1 MSEITIR
8 AAREGDAPA
17 IARLAALDEA
27 PVPRGV
33 ALLGF
38 LDGEL
43 AAAKPL
49 GEGVTVADPF
59 RRTAEL
65 IDLLDLWAQRGE
77 RRGHA
82 YQPAGG
88 CRR

>member
-1 MSEITIR
+1 MDEITIR
-8 AAREGDAPA
+8 AARREDAPA

-27 PVPRGV
+27 PVPHGT

-38 LDGEL
+38 VDGEL

-49 GEGVTVADPF
+49 ERGVTVADPF

-65 IDLLDLWAQRGE
+65 VDLLDLWA
-77 RRGHA
+77 RRGRA
-82 YQPAGG
+82 A
-88 CRR
+88 

>member
-8 AAREGDAPA
+8 AARDEDAAA

-27 PVPRGV
+27 PVPDGM

-49 GEGVTVADPF
+49 ERGVTVADPF

-65 IDLLDLWAQRGE
+65 VDLLDLWARQDR
-77 RRGHA
+77 A
-82 YQPAGG
+82 A
-88 CRR
+88 

>member
-8 AAREGDAPA
+8 AARDDDAAA
-17 IARLAALDEA
+17 IARLAALDDA
-27 PVPRGV
+27 PVPHGS

-49 GEGVTVADPF
+49 ERGATVADPF
-59 RRTAEL
+59 RRTAAL
-65 IDLLDLWAQRGE
+65 VDLLDLWA
-77 RRGHA
+77 RRGRA
-82 YQPAGG
+82 
-88 CRR
+88 

>member
-1 MSEITIR
+1 MNEITIR
-8 AAREGDAPA
+8 TARAEDATA

-27 PVPRGV
+27 PVPCGT

-49 GEGVTVADPF
+49 ACGATVADPF

-65 IDLLDLWAQRGE
+65 IDLLDLWAE
-77 RRGHA
+77 RA
-82 YQPAGG
+82 QAA
-88 CRR
+88 

>member
-8 AAREGDAPA
+8 AARGDDASA

-27 PVPRGV
+27 PVPHGT

-49 GEGVTVADPF
+49 EEGVTVADPF

-65 IDLLDLWAQRGE
+65 VELLDLWARQGR
-77 RRGHA
+77 A
-82 YQPAGG
+82 A
-88 CRR
+88 

>member
-1 MSEITIR
+1 MNEITIR
-8 AAREGDAPA
+8 AARDEDAAA

-27 PVPRGV
+27 PVPHGS

-49 GEGVTVADPF
+49 ERGVTVADPF

-65 IDLLDLWAQRGE
+65 VDLLDLWAQRG
-77 RRGHA
+77 RA
-82 YQPAGG
+82 
-88 CRR
+88 

>member
-1 MSEITIR
+1 MHEITIR
-8 AAREGDAPA
+8 AARDEDTAA

-27 PVPRGV
+27 PVPRGR

-49 GEGVTVADPF
+49 EHGVTVADPF

-65 IDLLDLWAQRGE
+65 VDLLNLWAE
-77 RRGHA
+77 RR
-82 YQPAGG
+82 QEV
-88 CRR
+88 

>member
-1 MSEITIR
+1 MDEITIR
-8 AAREGDAPA
+8 AARREDASA

-27 PVPRGV
+27 PVPDGT

-38 LDGEL
+38 VDGEL

-49 GEGVTVADPF
+49 EQGETVADPF

-65 IDLLDLWAQRGE
+65 IDLLDLWA
-77 RRGHA
+77 RRSRA
-82 YQPAGG
+82 A
-88 CRR
+88 

>member
-8 AAREGDAPA
+8 AARGEDAAA
-17 IARLAALDEA
+17 IARLAELDEA
-27 PVPRGV
+27 PAPSGM

-38 LDGEL
+38 VDGEL

-49 GEGVTVADPF
+49 GRGVTVADPF

-65 IDLLDLWAQRGE
+65 VDLLELWA
-77 RRGHA
+77 RRGWTA
-82 YQPAGG
+82 
-88 CRR
+88 